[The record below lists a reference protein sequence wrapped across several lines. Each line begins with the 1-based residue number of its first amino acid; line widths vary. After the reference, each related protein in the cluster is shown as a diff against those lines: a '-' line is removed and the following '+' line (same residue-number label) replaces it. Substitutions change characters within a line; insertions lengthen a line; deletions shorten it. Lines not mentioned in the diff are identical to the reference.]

1 MRKRAKVEIIADILS
16 LCRRP
21 QNKTRLLYEANLS
34 WSMLNRYLD
43 QMRSLRLL
51 EIHRS
56 PIRYQATPKGDKFVE
71 IWEEISKILTFT
83 RSC

>member
-1 MRKRAKVEIIADILS
+1 MRKRTKIEIMADILS
-16 LCRRP
+16 ICRRP

-56 PIRYQATPKGDKFVE
+56 PIRYQATPKGGKFVE
-71 IWEEISKILTFT
+71 IWEEIGKILTFSH
-83 RSC
+83 SC